1 MAFNIIK
8 YNKVRDD
15 IYVFIQKMPGI
26 YNKNLSLYF
35 AYMYSIFDFKFRYS
49 IIRDIDFQSYVNIR
63 LLENSTRPKDKDIL
77 NILKSRNYEI

>member
-15 IYVFIQKMPGI
+15 VYVYIQKMPGI
-26 YNKNLSLYF
+26 YNQNLSLYF
-35 AYMYSIFDFKFRYS
+35 AYMYSIFDFRFRYS
-49 IIRDIDFQSYVNIR
+49 IFRNIDVQDYTNFR
-63 LLENSTRPKDKDIL
+63 ALEENANPKNTDIL

>member
-15 IYVFIQKMPGI
+15 IYVYIQKMPGI
-26 YNKNLSLYF
+26 YNKKLSLYF
-35 AYMYSIFDFKFRYS
+35 AYMYSIFDFRFRYS
-49 IIRDIDFQSYVNIR
+49 IFRNIDVQDYTNFRI
-63 LLENSTRPKDKDIL
+63 LEEDANPKNTDIL

>member
-15 IYVFIQKMPGI
+15 VYVYIQKMPGI
-26 YNKNLSLYF
+26 YNQNLSLYF
-35 AYMYSIFDFKFRYS
+35 AYMYSIFDFRFRYS
-49 IIRDIDFQSYVNIR
+49 IFRNIDVQNYTNFR
-63 LLENSTRPKDKDIL
+63 ALEEDANPKNTDIL